1 MRSAIC
7 AALIASGVALS
18 GCGGPAEPLWAPE
31 AEVQRRAYTASG
43 PPTITLFTV
52 INNDSNAGRHS
63 GLMISGAER
72 IMFDPAGSFYHPH
85 APERNDV
92 HHGFDETV
100 LKVYIDYH
108 ARETFDVL
116 IQEIEV
122 TPEVAAQAAQAAQ
135 SYGAV
140 PKAQCSLAI
149 GRVLRQVPGFESMP
163 VGYSPNALSRRFA
176 ELPGVTTR
184 TVTDDDADAN
194 HGVLFVAAQTA
205 QDTSANAR

>member
-1 MRSAIC
+1 MRAATC
-7 AALIASGVALS
+7 GALIMAGIGLA
-18 GCGGPAEPLWAPE
+18 GCGGPAEPTWAPDG
-31 AEVQRRAYTASG
+31 EVQRRAYTHDG
-43 PPTITLFTV
+43 PATITLFTV

-72 IMFDPAGSFYHPH
+72 IMFDPAGSFHHPH

-108 ARETFDVL
+108 ARESFDVL

-122 TPEVAAQAAQAAQ
+122 TPEVAARAAQAAQ

-149 GRVLRQVPGFESMP
+149 GRVLRQVPGFEDMP
-163 VGYSPNALSRRFA
+163 VGYSPNRLSRRF
-176 ELPGVTTR
+176 EERPGVTTR
-184 TVTDDDADAN
+184 TVTDDDADDN
-194 HGVLFVAAQTA
+194 HGVLFVAARQA
-205 QDTSANAR
+205 QDSTASPR

>member
-1 MRSAIC
+1 MRFAAGAILGL
-7 AALIASGVALS
+7 AALALA
-18 GCGGPAEPLWAPE
+18 GCGGPAEPVWAPD
-31 AEVQRRAYTASG
+31 AEVQRRAYSHDG
-43 PPTITLFTV
+43 PAAITLFTV
-52 INNDSNAGRHS
+52 VNNDSGAGRHS

-72 IMFDPAGSFYHPH
+72 IMFDPAGSFHHPH

-122 TPEVAAQAAQAAQ
+122 TPEAAARAARAAQ

-140 PKAQCSLAI
+140 PKAQCALAI
-149 GRVLRQVPGFESMP
+149 GRVLRQVPGFEDMP
-163 VGYSPNALSRRFA
+163 VGYLPNRLSRRFDRMA
-176 ELPGVTTR
+176 GVTTR
-184 TVTDDDADAN
+184 TVTDDDADDN
-194 HGVLFVAAQTA
+194 HGVLLVAAQRV
-205 QDTSANAR
+205 QDSDTSPR

>member
-1 MRSAIC
+1 MRRAAC
-7 AALIASGVALS
+7 AVMGLAALALV
-18 GCGGPAEPLWAPE
+18 GCGGPAEPTWAPD
-31 AEVQRRAYTASG
+31 AEVQRRAYTHDG

-52 INNDSNAGRHS
+52 VNNDSNAGRHS
-63 GLMISGAER
+63 GLMISGNER

-122 TPEVAAQAAQAAQ
+122 TPEVAAIAAQAAQ

-140 PKAQCSLAI
+140 PKAQCSIAI
-149 GRVLRQVPGFESMP
+149 GRVLRQVPGFETMP
-163 VGYSPNALSRRFA
+163 VGYSPNALSRRLA
-176 ELPGVTTR
+176 ELPGVTSR
-184 TVTDDDADAN
+184 TVTDDDADDN
-194 HGVLFVAAQTA
+194 HGVLFVAAQQA
-205 QDTSANAR
+205 QDSDASAR

>member
-7 AALIASGVALS
+7 AVLAISGLALA
-18 GCGGPAEPLWAPE
+18 GCGGPAEPIWAPD
-31 AEVQRRAYTASG
+31 AEVQRRAYSDGG

-63 GLMISGAER
+63 GLMISGSER

-116 IQEIEV
+116 IQEVEV
-122 TPEVAAQAAQAAQ
+122 TPEVAARAAQAAQ

-140 PKAQCSLAI
+140 PKAQCSIAI
-149 GRVLRQVPGFESMP
+149 GRVLRQVPGFEDMP
-163 VGYSPNALSRRFA
+163 VGYSPNALSRRFD
-176 ELPGVTTR
+176 EVPGVTRR
-184 TVTDDDADAN
+184 TVTDDDADDN
-194 HGVLFVAAQTA
+194 HGVLFVAAQDA
-205 QDTSANAR
+205 QDSDASAR